1 MVHSWIADVRY
12 AWRKLFGGAASG
24 GTLVAIASI
33 GLGVGV
39 STAIF
44 GAVDQILISALPDPE
59 PQRVIVLTD
68 RNEDDEPL
76 PVAYGTVREVVQRN
90 RSFDALAVLRSW
102 QPSLTAAGE
111 PARLAGDYVSPDYF
125 AALGVRPA
133 LGRDFAAEDDVT
145 GAPRVVIVTASFAER
160 RFGSAE
166 AVLDRTITL
175 DGESYTVIGVMPMGF
190 ENALSPAVE
199 LWAPLRYLTGQPFE
213 SREWGHH
220 LRMVGRLREGV
231 TLEQAQREML
241 TIGSSPAAEFPRP
254 TWASMQRGLALESL
268 HASVTS
274 GVRPALLAIVGAV
287 LLLLA
292 IACANVTNILLARAL
307 ARRDE
312 LATRAALGAEPRR
325 LVRQLFAESALLT
338 CVGGVLGV
346 GIAALASRALVA
358 LAPADLPRLDAIGF
372 DARVLGFALATT
384 AAVALVAGLWPAL
397 RASNIGSTAALR
409 TGPRATGH
417 AFATLRRSLVMA
429 QVALATVLLVGA
441 GLLLRSVDQ
450 LLSVPTGFDAARVLT
465 MQVVVPRGAVNGEAE
480 GLALLERVLQAVRAV
495 PGVDE
500 AALTSLLP
508 LSGSSFEMYGVFTE
522 STAGSSENAAVAY
535 RYSVTPEWFETM
547 GIPLMRG
554 RLLGADDRPGTPQ
567 AVLINES
574 FAARRFA
581 GRDPIGERV
590 KIGPFN
596 RPDGPWGTIVGV
608 VGDVKQASL
617 AESTDAFYVALG
629 QWAWADPVQSLVMK
643 TTGDPAAFVEPTKQ
657 AIWSVNPSLPLE
669 RITTMSDLVADSE
682 AQRSFALTI
691 FAAFGLAALLLAGVG
706 VYGVIEGSVTERT
719 REIGVRS
726 ALGATPAR
734 LAAFVVGQGLGLTA
748 VGIAV
753 GVLAAVGA
761 TQAIASLLFGIAPF
775 DLVTYA
781 GVVAL
786 LVAVAFVACY
796 APAIRAARIDPA
808 ITLRAD

>member
-1 MVHSWIADVRY
+1 MESLIADLRY
-12 AWRKLFGGAASG
+12 ASRKLWSGRGA
-24 GTLVAIASI
+24 TLVAILSI

-44 GAVDQILISALPDPE
+44 GAVDQILISALPYPE

-76 PVAYGTVREVVQRN
+76 PVAYGTFLELMQRN
-90 RSFDALAVLRSW
+90 RSFEALAVVSRW
-102 QPSLTAAGE
+102 QPSLTGAGE
-111 PARLAGDYVSPDYF
+111 PARLGGDLVSPEYF
-125 AALGVRPA
+125 AALGVRPSV
-133 LGRDFAAEDDVT
+133 GRDFTASDDVT
-145 GAPRVVIVTASFAER
+145 GAPLVVIVTAGFAER

-166 AVLDRTITL
+166 AVLGRTITL
-175 DGESYTVIGVMPMGF
+175 DGESYTVIGVMPEGF
-190 ENALSPAVE
+190 ENALSPAAE
-199 LWAPLRYLTGQPFE
+199 AWAPLRFLTGQPFD
-213 SREWGHH
+213 SREWGRN
-220 LRMVGRLREGV
+220 LRMVGRLSEGV

-254 TWASMQRGLALESL
+254 AHASMQRGLALQSL

-274 GVRPALLAIVGAV
+274 SVRPALLVILGAV

-292 IACANVTNILLARAL
+292 IACANVMNILLARAL
-307 ARRDE
+307 ARHDE
-312 LATRAALGAEPRR
+312 LATRAALGAEPGR
-325 LVRQLFAESALLT
+325 LVRQLFAENALLT

-346 GIAALASRALVA
+346 GIAVLASRALVA
-358 LAPADLPRLDAIGF
+358 LAPADLPRLDAIGL
-372 DARVLGFALATT
+372 DARVLSFAFATT
-384 AAVALVAGLWPAL
+384 AVVALVAGLWPAL
-397 RASNIGSTAALR
+397 RARAIGSLAAPR
-409 TGPRATGH
+409 AGRRATGH
-417 AFATLRRSLVMA
+417 AFATLRKSLVVA
-429 QVALATVLLVGA
+429 QVALATVLLASA

-450 LLSVPTGFDAARVLT
+450 LLSVPTGFDAARVVT

-480 GLALLERVLQAVRAV
+480 GLALLERVLEAVRAV
-495 PGVDE
+495 PGVAE

-508 LSGSSFEMYGVFTE
+508 LSGSSFERYAVFVE
-522 STAGSSENAAVAY
+522 SMGGSPENAGLAF
-535 RYSVTPEWFETM
+535 RYAVTPEWFETM

-554 RLLGADDRPGTPQ
+554 RLLGTDDRPGAPQ
-567 AVLINES
+567 AILINES

-590 KIGPFN
+590 RIGPFN
-596 RPDGPWGTIVGV
+596 QPSMPPGTIVGV

-629 QWAWADPVQSLVMK
+629 QWAWADPVQSLVVQ
-643 TTGDPAAFVEPTKQ
+643 TTGDPGSFVEPIKQ

-669 RITTMSDLVADSE
+669 RITTMSDLVTSSE

-691 FAAFGLAALLLAGVG
+691 LAAFGLAALLLAGVG

-734 LAAFVVGQGLGLTA
+734 LAALVVGQGLVLTA
-748 VGIAV
+748 IGIVLGA
-753 GVLAAVGA
+753 LAAAGA
-761 TQAIASLLFGIAPF
+761 TQAIASLLFGIEPS
-775 DLVTYA
+775 DPVTYA
-781 GVVAL
+781 GVVVL
-786 LVAVAFVACY
+786 LLGVAFVACY
-796 APAIRAARIDPA
+796 APAARAARVDPA